1 MISRKVFAVIK
12 REYMTRFKTKG
23 FIIGTL
29 IFPVILVLIFGG
41 IFIFGSIF
49 QPSTRDVA
57 VIDMNGKLYD
67 KFVQLQ
73 GDTLKNGLPKYSFH
87 KVEAYTETLDT
98 VLAELKRDLIV
109 NKSIDCILV
118 IPEDIFES
126 KKLEYMARTVS
137 DFEEQQSFSSSF
149 SKIVTNYRL
158 ENMGLKADE
167 IRKVFAMGH
176 VSINTRQ
183 VTESGTVEKSGV
195 SGFALTYILT
205 YVMLLLMMT
214 YGQSVMRSVIEEKS
228 QRITETIVSSIRPI
242 ELLIGKITGVCGLG
256 LTQLVIFGIFLLGG
270 LALAEPLFTK
280 FGVRSPEI
288 FELLRQVHFTPSVFG
303 YMLLFF
309 TLGYIFFSLIF
320 AAVGAMVTS
329 EEEGQQF
336 QMPIIFLIMIG
347 YFIMFAVA
355 KNPET
360 SQAFWASLIP
370 LFTPMVMF
378 ARIAVSDPILPSGT
392 FLSLGIMIL
401 SIVLLTMAIAKIY
414 RVGILMYGKKATL
427 KEALKWLRYK

>member
-1 MISRKVFAVIK
+1 MISKKVLAVIK
-12 REYMTRFKTKG
+12 REYITRFKTKG

-29 IFPVILVLIFGG
+29 IFPVILILIFGG

-57 VIDMNGKLYD
+57 VIDMNGQMYN
-67 KFVQLQ
+67 KFIRLQ
-73 GDTLKNGLPKYSFH
+73 ADSLKNGLPKYNFH
-87 KVEAYTETLDT
+87 KIEVYTETLDT
-98 VLAELKRDLIV
+98 VLAQLKHDLIV
-109 NKSIDCILV
+109 AKSIDCILI
-118 IPEDIFES
+118 IPEDVFES
-126 KKLEYMARTVS
+126 KKVEYMARTVS
-137 DFEEQQSFSSSF
+137 DFEEQRSFSSSF
-149 SKIVTNYRL
+149 SRIVTNHKL
-158 ENMGLKADE
+158 ESMGLKADE
-167 IRKVFAMGH
+167 IRKALAMSR
-176 VSINTRQ
+176 VSVSTRQ
-183 VTESGTVEKSGV
+183 VTEKGVVEKSGV

-256 LTQLVIFGIFLLGG
+256 LTQLTIFGIFLLGG
-270 LALAEPLFTK
+270 IALAEPLFTR
-280 FGVRSPEI
+280 FGVQSPEV
-288 FELLRQVHFTPSVFG
+288 FALLKQVHFTPSLFG

-347 YFIMFAVA
+347 YFIMFTVA

-370 LFTPMVMF
+370 IFTPMVMF

-427 KEALKWLRYK
+427 KEAIKWLRYK

>member
-1 MISRKVFAVIK
+1 MISKKVFAVIK
-12 REYMTRFKTKG
+12 REYITRFKTKG

-49 QPSTRDVA
+49 QPSTQDIA
-57 VIDMNGKLYD
+57 VIDMSGKIFD
-67 KFVQLQ
+67 KFVKLQ
-73 GDTLKNGLPKYSFH
+73 TDTLKSGIQKYNFH
-87 KVEAYTETLDT
+87 KVKVYPETLDT
-98 VLAELKRDLIV
+98 VLAGLKHDLIV
-109 NKSIDCILV
+109 KKSIDCILV
-118 IPEDIFES
+118 IPEDIMES
-126 KKLEYMARTVS
+126 KKVKYLARTVS
-137 DFEEQQSFSSSF
+137 NFEQQQSFGSSF
-149 SKIVTNYRL
+149 SRIVTNSIF
-158 ENMGLKADE
+158 ENMGVKPEE
-167 IRKVFAMGH
+167 IRKAFAMGR
-176 VSINTRQ
+176 VSVNTRQ
-183 VTESGTVEKSGV
+183 VTEKGVVEKSGV

-256 LTQLVIFGIFLLGG
+256 LTQLTIFGIFLLGG
-270 LALAEPLFTK
+270 IALAEPLFTK
-280 FGVRSPEI
+280 FGVQSPEV
-288 FELLRQVHFTPSVFG
+288 FELLKQIHFTPSLFG

-309 TLGYIFFSLIF
+309 TLGYVFFSLIF

-347 YFIMFAVA
+347 YFIMFTVA

-370 LFTPMVMF
+370 IFTPMVMF

-392 FLSLGIMIL
+392 FLSLGIMIV

-414 RVGILMYGKKATL
+414 RVGILMYGKKASL